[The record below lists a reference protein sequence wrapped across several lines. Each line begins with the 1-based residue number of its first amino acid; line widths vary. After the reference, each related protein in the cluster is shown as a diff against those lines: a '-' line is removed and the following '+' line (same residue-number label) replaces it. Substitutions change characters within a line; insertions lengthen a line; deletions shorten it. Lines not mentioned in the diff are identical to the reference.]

1 MDYYI
6 DVLIKPDEEMREN
19 LLLNK
24 VYTKLHKALY
34 TLKSTT
40 IGISFPQY
48 EVRLGKLLR
57 VHGSRT
63 ALHQLDETEWL
74 GGLVGYCDV
83 TEVTA
88 IPDIV
93 NYQIVSRK
101 QPTMTQAK
109 LKRLI
114 KRRSI
119 SEAEIK
125 AYKAKM
131 FARGLDEPYL
141 ELNSGSNGNSYRR
154 YISFSKLLDSPVA
167 GEFDQFGLS
176 KQATVPIF

>member
-19 LLLNK
+19 VLLNK
-24 VYTKLHKALY
+24 VYTKLHKALH
-34 TLKSTT
+34 TLRSTT
-40 IGISFPQY
+40 IGVSFPQY

-57 VHGSRT
+57 IHGSEN
-63 ALHQLDETEWL
+63 ALHSLEEMKWL
-74 GGLVGYCDV
+74 GGLIGYCDV
-83 TEVTA
+83 TEITA
-88 IPDIV
+88 VPDAV
-93 NYQIVSRK
+93 RYRVVSRK
-101 QPTMTQAK
+101 QSTMTQAK

-114 KRRSI
+114 QRQAI

-131 FARGLDEPYL
+131 FAKGLDEPYL

-154 YISFSKLLDSPVA
+154 YISFGDLLDAPVA

-176 KQATVPIF
+176 KKATVPVF